1 MNEPLS
7 VHADDARG
15 RPWGFWATSGFG
27 LIVIAAFLVLQL
39 IGALPFIFA
48 QLQQSPQLDAE
59 ALTEIIE
66 KDGRCATVATFLSA
80 AGCIAL
86 TILFARLRR
95 GCAVRDYLALR
106 APQVRTA
113 LVWILAMA
121 GFIVCSDLLT
131 YATGRPIVHPWMI
144 DVYRTGW
151 FLPLVLAIVVVGPL
165 FEEIF
170 FRGFVLAGYRR
181 SPVGAVGAVGLTS
194 IGWAALHVQYEAY
207 GLATIGA
214 LGILL
219 GVARLKSGSTIITL
233 LMHAFSNLVAMIEL
247 LVVVHFFS

>member
-1 MNEPLS
+1 MDEPLA
-7 VHADDARG
+7 VDADDARR
-15 RPWGFWATSGFG
+15 RPWGFWATTGLG
-27 LIVIAAFLVLQL
+27 LIVMAAFLVLQL

-48 QLQQSPQLDAE
+48 QLQQDPQLDAE

-66 KDGRCATVATFLSA
+66 RDGRCGTVATFLAA
-80 AGCIAL
+80 AGCIPL

-95 GCAVRDYLALR
+95 GWAVRDYLGLR
-106 APQVRTA
+106 TPAARTA

-131 YATGRPIVHPWMI
+131 YATGRPIVHPWLI

-151 FLPLVLAIVVVGPL
+151 LVPLFVAIIVVGPL

-181 SPVGAVGAVGLTS
+181 SPIGAVGAVALTS
-194 IGWAALHVQYEAY
+194 LGWAALHVQYETY
-207 GLATIGA
+207 GLATVAA

-219 GVARLKSGSTIITL
+219 GVARIRSGSTIITL

-247 LVVVHFFS
+247 LVVVHLFS